1 MQIIEQSKEFTKAE
15 TYKLTR
21 GQSVNMKDAIG
32 TKIEPVGYL
41 KYREVN
47 SRGEEVEIL
56 AILAKDGT
64 VFSTMSLT
72 FKREFEYI
80 WELMDGD
87 DFAIEV
93 IGGITKSNR
102 DYVSCTL
109 A

>member
-1 MQIIEQSKEFTKAE
+1 MEIIEQSKQFSKQD

-21 GQSVNMKDAIG
+21 GQSINMKDAIG
-32 TKIEPVGYL
+32 KAFEPDGYIM
-41 KYREVN
+41 YREEN

-56 AILAKDGT
+56 AVISKQGE
-64 VFSTMSLT
+64 VYSTMSAT
-72 FKREFEYI
+72 FKREFKYI

-87 DFAIEV
+87 PFTIAV
-93 IGGITKSNR
+93 IGGVTKNNR